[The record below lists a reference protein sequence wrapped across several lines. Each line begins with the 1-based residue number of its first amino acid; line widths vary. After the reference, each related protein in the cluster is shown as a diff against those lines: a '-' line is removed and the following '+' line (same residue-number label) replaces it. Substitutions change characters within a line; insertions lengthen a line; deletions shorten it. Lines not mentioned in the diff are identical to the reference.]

1 MVLCG
6 FFYCTYTRKNENGEL
21 LMIKKLLSLALV
33 LTLMAS
39 LTFANTANA
48 IDPQYET
55 IKIGINYGSSGKSL
69 VGISSPNGFKVGYMN
84 GSQFVHLY
92 DMTETYL
99 DVAYASATTIKI
111 NGSTYDISNG
121 NYAFSPNSGSVN
133 IAGTL
138 YRGGVEFLPNSSGLL
153 NVINF
158 VNINDYIAAVVGKEM
173 SPSWNIE
180 ALKAQAVCARTFS
193 LYNWNKHSS
202 HGFNLCGTQ
211 DCQAY
216 LGVSGESESTVRAA
230 NETLNQV
237 ITYNGKVI
245 TAVYSSSNG
254 GSSAYSKYVWG
265 GDLPYLQA
273 VNDIYENQE
282 ETSNSPWQVTITN
295 ADIHAKLSKKG
306 INIGDIQDMR
316 ITGADEYGRSYE
328 VTIYGSNGTHVLKND
343 ATRSFFGFRSQ
354 KYTISSGNVSSV
366 VAGPPAP
373 VKTEENSGSVHAVSS
388 AGKAIINAY
397 NAVSP
402 GGIFAAPKAMYV
414 IGVSGKQSINTE
426 PVQTVPPVAIQP
438 DIAPGTYVIN
448 GTGWGHG
455 VGMSQWGA
463 KAMAD
468 KGFSYADIISF
479 YYKGTSLQY

>member
-1 MVLCG
+1 
-6 FFYCTYTRKNENGEL
+6 
-21 LMIKKLLSLALV
+21 MIKKLLSLALV

-245 TAVYSSSNG
+245 LLFIHLQTAAQVLIQNTCG
-254 GSSAYSKYVWG
+254 
-265 GDLPYLQA
+265 
-273 VNDIYENQE
+273 E
-282 ETSNSPWQVTITN
+282 ETC
-295 ADIHAKLSKKG
+295 
-306 INIGDIQDMR
+306 R
-316 ITGADEYGRSYE
+316 ICRRL
-328 VTIYGSNGTHVLKND
+328 TIYTKIRRKPP
-343 ATRSFFGFRSQ
+343 TRRGRLLLPMLTFMQSSQ
-354 KYTISSGNVSSV
+354 KRV
-366 VAGPPAP
+366 
-373 VKTEENSGSVHAVSS
+373 
-388 AGKAIINAY
+388 
-397 NAVSP
+397 
-402 GGIFAAPKAMYV
+402 
-414 IGVSGKQSINTE
+414 
-426 PVQTVPPVAIQP
+426 
-438 DIAPGTYVIN
+438 
-448 GTGWGHG
+448 
-455 VGMSQWGA
+455 
-463 KAMAD
+463 
-468 KGFSYADIISF
+468 
-479 YYKGTSLQY
+479 